1 MSTIRLSRS
10 TSLFTI
16 GFAAGFLVIGATSTN
31 ASNIGVQD
39 DVLSW
44 AQQTNASA
52 SASAG
57 TTQQSSA
64 SAWSDSNGDH
74 GMTVTTTR
82 SGDRTSCMV
91 VEWKRENGGIKKW
104 QYRCDTP
111 QP

>member
-1 MSTIRLSRS
+1 MSTIHLSRS
-10 TSLFTI
+10 ASLFTI
-16 GFAAGFLVIGATSTN
+16 GLAAGLLVISTASTN
-31 ASNIGVQD
+31 ASNSGIQND
-39 DVLSW
+39 QSW
-44 AQQTNASA
+44 GQEANARA
-52 SASAG
+52 TASAG

-64 SAWSDSNGDH
+64 SAWSESNGDH

-82 SGDRTSCMV
+82 SGDSTSCMV

>member
-1 MSTIRLSRS
+1 MSTIHLSRS
-10 TSLFTI
+10 ASLFTI
-16 GFAAGFLVIGATSTN
+16 GLAAGFLVLSAASTN
-31 ASNIGVQD
+31 ASNIGIQSE
-39 DVLSW
+39 LSSG
-44 AQQTNASA
+44 QETSA
-52 SASAG
+52 RATASAG

-64 SAWSDSNGDH
+64 SAWSESNGDH

-82 SGDRTSCMV
+82 SGDSTSCMV

>member
-1 MSTIRLSRS
+1 MSTIHLSRS
-10 TSLFTI
+10 ASLFTI
-16 GFAAGFLVIGATSTN
+16 SLAAGLLVIGTASTN
-31 ASNIGVQD
+31 ASYIGIQGD
-39 DVLSW
+39 LSSG
-44 AQQTNASA
+44 QEASA
-52 SASAG
+52 RATASAG

-64 SAWSDSNGDH
+64 SAWSESNGDH

-82 SGDRTSCMV
+82 SGDSTSCMV